1 MAAHQI
7 ATPNVHREQK
17 RPKTSP
23 STFETH
29 EEIDR
34 REISAP
40 SIALK
45 PLAPLQR
52 RLSDPGTNSLIHS
65 THDYD
70 DPFLQILHNDE
81 LYKKLIL
88 CMALQRQPK
97 EVSKESQ
104 EPAPRVIG
112 EGFYW
117 KEYPPCEQIL
127 YDSMGHYYELSTQQR
142 QSKQQQAF
150 NNDLVKQMRQIASQ
164 HGFEFDECFSDK
176 KLRDRIRCFFK
187 THLQNA
193 KKRLTTM
200 QKHSS
205 SLENRATLRSLI
217 EQAKFITFQRPPC
230 DNLHPQA
237 VDSVEIDKK
246 RRRSNVL

>member
-1 MAAHQI
+1 M
-7 ATPNVHREQK
+7 K
-17 RPKTSP
+17 
-23 STFETH
+23 
-29 EEIDR
+29 
-34 REISAP
+34 IS
-40 SIALK
+40 
-45 PLAPLQR
+45 APLQR
-52 RLSDPGTNSLIHS
+52 RYSNPETGKSMQPQHDP
-65 THDYD
+65 D
-70 DPFLQILHNDE
+70 DPFVQILDDE
-81 LYKKLIL
+81 GLYKRLIL

-97 EVSKESQ
+97 ENVREST
-104 EPAPRVIG
+104 EPPPRVIG

-150 NNDLVKQMRQIASQ
+150 NNDLVKQVRLVATE
-164 HGFEFDECFSDK
+164 HGFEFDACFNDK

-205 SLENRATLRSLI
+205 SLEHKATLQSLL
-217 EQAKFITFQRPPC
+217 EQAQFITFERPFSDGDRIPT
-230 DNLHPQA
+230 
-237 VDSVEIDKK
+237 VDIANEIEKK
-246 RRRSNVL
+246 RRRSVA